1 MNQSPKIRAAFTLVE
16 LLVVIAIIAILAA
29 ILFPVF
35 ATARENARK
44 SSCQSNLKQLGLAYI
59 QYAQDYDE
67 TWMSPF
73 YFAKTSNTGNSP
85 LEPYIKNRTKGDTG
99 SVWRCP
105 DHTPSVLPSNYG
117 SSFTRSYAMNQFLV
131 GNGSTCPTTQHCPTP
146 VTMNDTDSWYPR
158 VTEETK
164 SFKASGFASGPT
176 DKALTYNDQPMNQ
189 ARLQAPAQTV
199 LLFEAMVEDASAGS
213 YTGTT
218 ASGGT
223 FPMVKGFWN
232 NQANE
237 QAYWYSTYQPDQ
249 AYHNGFDNYLFCD
262 GHVKA
267 LHPQQQGYDITQ
279 DPNEIWTLAEGHD
292 GIPLP
297 TTAN

>member
-1 MNQSPKIRAAFTLVE
+1 MNQSPKIRAAFTLIE
-16 LLVVIAIIAILAA
+16 LLVVIAIIAILAS

-35 ATARENARK
+35 ARARENARK
-44 SSCQSNLKQLGLAYI
+44 ASCQSNLKQLGLAYI

-67 TWMSPF
+67 TWMSPY
-73 YFAKTSNTGNSP
+73 YFAYTSNTGNSP
-85 LEPYIKNRTKGDTG
+85 LEPYIKNRAKGDNA
-99 SVWRCP
+99 SVWRCS
-105 DHTPSVLPSNYG
+105 DHNPAVLPTAAAYKT
-117 SSFTRSYAMNQFLV
+117 FTRSYAMNQFLV
-131 GNGSTCPTTQHCPTP
+131 GNGATCPTSSGCPAIG
-146 VTMNDTDSWYPR
+146 TMNDTDSWYPR
-158 VTEETK
+158 VADETK
-164 SFKASGFASGPT
+164 SFKHYPGPT
-176 DKALTYNDQPMNQ
+176 DKALTYNDNPMHQ
-189 ARLQAPAQTV
+189 ARLQAPSQTV
-199 LLFEAMVEDASAGS
+199 LLFEAMVEDASQGS

-237 QAYWYSTYQPDQ
+237 QAYWYSTFQPDQ

-279 DPNEIWTLAEGHD
+279 DPNEIWTLSEGRN
-292 GIPLP
+292 GVPLP
-297 TTAN
+297 ANPS